1 MRRGVPALRRGLRA
15 DGRLTDNGGV
25 IVVYWLHQAPTGAPQ
40 ARFSSFPE
48 DQLGEALKFAESL
61 RARRRSGEAIS
72 HVAIQSELPQSVGQ
86 AGVADPSKDY
96 AHYKRRLDPSVPLGR
111 PSGGE
116 PPQR

>member
-1 MRRGVPALRRGLRA
+1 MPTLRRRLRQ
-15 DGRLTDNGGV
+15 GRCLKQNDGV

-40 ARFSSFPE
+40 ARFSPFAE

-86 AGVADPSKDY
+86 AGVADPSRDY
-96 AHYKRRLDPSVPLGR
+96 AHYKRRPDPSIPLGR
-111 PSGGE
+111 PSGDE

>member
-1 MRRGVPALRRGLRA
+1 MRRRLRP
-15 DGRLTDNGGV
+15 GRCLKQNGGV

-40 ARFSSFPE
+40 ARFSTFAE

-61 RARRRSGEAIS
+61 RARRRAGEAIS

-86 AGVADPSKDY
+86 AGVADPSQDY
-96 AHYKRRLDPSVPLGR
+96 AHYKRRPDPSIPLGR
-111 PSGGE
+111 PSGEE